1 MAWTRATGA
10 IGQPTIYYDEKGPAI
25 AVYGSR
31 CTRNNNPGNIEY
43 GPFARAHGAIGS
55 DGRFAIFPDA
65 ETGFRAMKDRL
76 TTGKL
81 YNYGD
86 ITIRDA
92 IYRWAPYPENDP
104 QKYLKFV
111 IQKTGLDENELIK
124 NLTPSQLDALTKA
137 MAVKEGY
144 NLKKLKIIP
153 LRDDVDPSTFLK
165 NNKDFE
171 EVRSLND
178 IAPHNPYY
186 TVQPGDTLSKIAKR
200 YGVDLNDLI
209 NENRRRGLIKDPNLI
224 YPGQKIYIPGY
235 QEKVRRNVQ
244 EGSRRIDPLV
254 IDLDG
259 DGIKLVNINQSNA
272 MFDLTGSGFANKTG
286 WISGGDAFLVWDR
299 NNNGRID
306 DISEMFGSATQSGFK
321 ALALYDTNRDGRIDA
336 FDDVFKNLKVWVNRN
351 GDCRTDEGELLS
363 FEIRDKNC
371 LT

>member
-1 MAWTRATGA
+1 MTWIRAEGS
-10 IGQPTIYYDEKGPAI
+10 IGKPTIYYDEKGPAI

-31 CTRNNNPGNIEY
+31 NRRNNNPGNIEY
-43 GPFARAHGAIGS
+43 GPFAHKHGAIGT
-55 DGRFAIFPDA
+55 DGRFAIFPDE
-65 ETGFRAMKDRL
+65 ETGFRAMKDL
-76 TTGKL
+76 LLSNSYKNL
-81 YNYGD
+81 
-86 ITIRDA
+86 TIRDA
-92 IYRWAPYPENDP
+92 IKKWAPAPENDP
-104 QKYLKFV
+104 QKYLEFV

-137 MAVKEGY
+137 MAAKEGY
-144 NLKKLKIIP
+144 YSSKLKIVP

-178 IAPHNPYY
+178 IAPHNPSYI
-186 TVQPGDTLSKIAKR
+186 VQPGDTLSKIAKR

-224 YPGQKIYIPGY
+224 YPGQRIYIPGY

-259 DGIKLVNINQSNA
+259 DGIKLVNINKSNA
-272 MFDLTGSGFANKTG
+272 MFDLTGFGFANKTG
-286 WISGGDAFLVWDR
+286 WISSGDAFLVWDK

-306 DISEMFGSATQSGFK
+306 DISEMFGSGNQSGFK

-336 FDDVFKNLKVWVNRN
+336 FDDVFKNLKLWQDRN
-351 GDCRTDEGELLS
+351 GDGRTDEGELLS
-363 FEIRDKNC
+363 LRLGTKIA
-371 LT
+371 